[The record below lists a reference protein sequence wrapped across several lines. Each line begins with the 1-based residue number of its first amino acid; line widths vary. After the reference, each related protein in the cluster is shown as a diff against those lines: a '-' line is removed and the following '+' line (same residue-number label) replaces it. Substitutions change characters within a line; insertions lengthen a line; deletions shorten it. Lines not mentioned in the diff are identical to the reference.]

1 MRSWEGIVT
10 HYGLR
15 IFLPLLPKAD
25 HTLIRIML
33 RVDVVYGH
41 LFNHRRLHR
50 TPLLWIGQRR
60 RRDRRDGFH
69 AGGDLPERGV
79 QAVIPMGLAGVEADE
94 ELAAGGVGE

>member
-60 RRDRRDGFH
+60 RRHPRDGFH
-69 AGGDLPERGV
+69 AGGDLAERGV
-79 QAVIPMGLAGVEADE
+79 QAVLTKGLCGGGERKE
-94 ELAAGGVGE
+94 PAARGGG

>member
-50 TPLLWIGQRR
+50 TPLLWIGHRR
-60 RRDRRDGFH
+60 RRARRDGFH
-69 AGGDLPERGV
+69 AGSELAESGV
-79 QAVIPMGLAGVEADE
+79 QAVLTLGLFGVEGVLV
-94 ELAAGGVGE
+94 LAPRGIR